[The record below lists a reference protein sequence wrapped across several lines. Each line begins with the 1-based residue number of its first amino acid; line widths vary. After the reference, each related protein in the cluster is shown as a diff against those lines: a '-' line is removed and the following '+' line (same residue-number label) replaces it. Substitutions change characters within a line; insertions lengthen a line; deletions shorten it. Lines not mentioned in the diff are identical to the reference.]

1 MPCSDLLLNIFNIFG
16 LKIGEKIGVKNAI
29 LLAITL
35 ELISLLVLLF
45 IPKYIMVLF
54 AMGLFGI
61 GIAMNS
67 LIVTKNGWKY
77 FPNRKGLV
85 NGINMSASGLSS
97 SFLTPIADYG
107 IINPDKIGTDS
118 DGLYPEKIANRL
130 PRYLYVL
137 IGIFFLIGSISYF
150 TTFNYEKEKKENL
163 NEDMND
169 EKILNNNEIEEEII
183 EDEEKKEEKI
193 VQTNEEKNE
202 LKNEEKKEE
211 IITKESNKNQN
222 TITTKELFSLYF
234 SKKNA
239 QLLSI
244 SIGGPSKKNNF

>member
-150 TTFNYEKEKKENL
+150 TTFNYEDNKEVEAVT
-163 NEDMND
+163 EDIN
-169 EKILNNNEIEEEII
+169 
-183 EDEEKKEEKI
+183 EEKI
-193 VQTNEEKNE
+193 VDNTIEEEKIENNNE
-202 LKNEEKKEE
+202 QKLEGEKEE
-211 IITKESNKNQN
+211 ENKLMDNQNFESNKRI
-222 TITTKELFSLYF
+222 ITTKELFRLFF
-234 SKKNA
+234 SCKNA
-239 QLLSI
+239 QILAI
-244 SIGGPSKKNNF
+244 SIGGRYYY